1 MRLMKAQSTNL
12 RSIAGT
18 GMKYDINGINRMGG
32 ETGIVVPLGDTAAR
46 PTFPEAGMMR
56 YNTDVD
62 AFEIYADGAWGEVR
76 KKEPGNIVQQN
87 LGNGDASETVFG
99 PLVNGDINFPTPAA
113 ARNIL
118 VFIEN
123 VFQIATTNYT
133 IVQNPAGKAAG
144 WYVSFGSAPDTGKPI
159 TVLHNFDK

>member
-99 PLVNGDINFPTPAA
+99 PLVNGDI
-113 ARNIL
+113 
-118 VFIEN
+118 EN